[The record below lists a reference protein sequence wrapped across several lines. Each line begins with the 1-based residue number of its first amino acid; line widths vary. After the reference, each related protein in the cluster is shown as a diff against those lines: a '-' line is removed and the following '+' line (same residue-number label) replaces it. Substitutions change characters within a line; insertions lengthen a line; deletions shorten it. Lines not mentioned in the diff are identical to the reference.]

1 MAYEFATSVERSYLR
16 AHELLDKAVNMD
28 DPFAMM
34 RLAKDNL
41 YGWTRKRNPKR
52 AFMLLKQCMEIGIP
66 ESFEVMGNMYN
77 EGDGVE
83 CDRKRALELYQRAL
97 DEGYLEAYNSMAWY
111 YLVNMETFQYRDDAE
126 IQQGISLLRK
136 GIEYG
141 VAMCLST
148 LAYCHQE
155 GIGVLKKTEQAFRWY
170 KKQPRQVTLV
180 LTSI

>member
-1 MAYEFATSVERSYLR
+1 MAGRVSELR
-16 AHELLDKAVNMD
+16 KPNLKITFLL
-28 DPFAMM
+28 
-34 RLAKDNL
+34 L
-41 YGWTRKRNPKR
+41 RKP
-52 AFMLLKQCMEIGIP
+52 MEICIT

-136 GIEYG
+136 
-141 VAMCLST
+141 
-148 LAYCHQE
+148 
-155 GIGVLKKTEQAFRWY
+155 IGRAHV
-170 KKQPRQVTLV
+170 
-180 LTSI
+180 